1 MKDEIKMRLLSV
13 SEDKFMLDNYNAPEK
28 MEEDRLDITLG
39 HRPIPKVETDE
50 MELIVSITYS
60 YDAKVLL
67 DCEYTFHFHVE
78 NLKDYVVENTKG
90 ALTIKNLIPQ
100 VIDVAV
106 GTMRGLIMARTA
118 GTKLSQYPLPIVNA
132 LSIPGAK

>member
-1 MKDEIKMRLLSV
+1 
-13 SEDKFMLDNYNAPEK
+13 MLDNYNAPEK